1 MSASAAALG
10 AAPGSANELS
20 VYPNP
25 AGDQTTVSFRAPLDG
40 HAQVVV
46 YNALGQRV
54 AALYD
59 GEVNGEQQYA
69 FVLDGQPLA
78 PGLYECRLIVNG
90 KAEMKRLIISR

>member
-1 MSASAAALG
+1 M
-10 AAPGSANELS
+10 
-20 VYPNP
+20 YPNP
-25 AGDQTTVSFRAPLDG
+25 AREQATVSFRAPHDG

-59 GEVNGEQQYA
+59 EAVNGGQRYA

-78 PGLYECRLIVNG
+78 TGLYKCRLVVNG
-90 KAEMKRLIISR
+90 KAEMQRVVIAR